1 MGGISAGGGN
11 SKSDKLNTELS
22 LVPFIDLLSTLVLF
36 LLLSAVWIQMGSL
49 PTSVQSS
56 GVSKTSDVDTSK
68 VTISVQTGPRYQ
80 ITWPKTVS
88 GEASSV
94 DDLQKVIPK
103 IESLVKQNKITSA
116 SVSGVDTVSYGT
128 VIRTIDL
135 LKRTGLVSV
144 GMSTN

>member
-1 MGGISAGGGN
+1 MAGISAGGGN

-56 GVSKTSDVDTSK
+56 GVSKTSDVDTAK
-68 VTISVQTGPRYQ
+68 ISVSVEAGPRYQ

-88 GEASSV
+88 GETSV
-94 DDLQKVIPK
+94 DDLQKIIPK
-103 IESLVKQNKITSA
+103 LESLVKQNKITSA
-116 SVSGVDTVSYGT
+116 SVSGVDAVPYGT
-128 VIRTIDL
+128 VIKTIDL